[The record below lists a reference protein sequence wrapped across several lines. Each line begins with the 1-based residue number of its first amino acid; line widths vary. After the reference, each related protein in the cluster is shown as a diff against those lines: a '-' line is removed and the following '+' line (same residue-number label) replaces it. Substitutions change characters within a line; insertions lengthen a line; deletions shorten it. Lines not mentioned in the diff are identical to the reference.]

1 MNSPT
6 YSGSPPYG
14 HLLLLTAAAL
24 AAMSVGLRVSVPEDP
39 FQRTFV
45 RQDVEATPVQ
55 AAAPQYVEASDI
67 LPPPPHEVVGVSPG
81 TDLTWVPGYY
91 MWAAVR
97 GGHHWVWF
105 KGHYEHPPHPGAA
118 WMAPHFEECGGGTVY
133 VGGFWLAQPI

>member
-24 AAMSVGLRVSVPEDP
+24 AATSVGLRVSVPQNP
-39 FQRTFV
+39 FARGYV
-45 RQDVEATPVQ
+45 RQVIEAAQPQAGAPKNVET
-55 AAAPQYVEASDI
+55 SDT

-81 TDLTWVPGYY
+81 KGYTWVPGYY
-91 MWAAVR
+91 LWAAVR

-118 WMAPHFEECGGGTVY
+118 WMAPRLEDLGGSPVY
-133 VGGFWLAQPI
+133 IGGYWRPAPL